1 MKAVIYTG
9 DSKIKITRTNHSRTH
24 RRHRQGRSF
33 AIAQALVGAG
43 GTIAS
48 LGVFGESCELH
59 LEKLCNRN
67 ICMRVPSAMIITDL
81 LLGLRTRL
89 IDAVSTPDLL
99 KMVES
104 SGIDPH
110 FLLSHRF
117 TFDDIHDT
125 YAALEVSSKHGALKV
140 AVTMPEPTTNGSA

>member
-1 MKAVIYTG
+1 MALAATKDRGFDVVIEAVGTIE
-9 DSKIKITRTNHSRTH
+9 
-24 RRHRQGRSF
+24 SF

-48 LGVFGESCELH
+48 LGVFGGRTSFTWRSCGIAYLYA
-59 LEKLCNRN
+59 RAS
-67 ICMRVPSAMIITDL
+67 SAMIVTDF

-104 SGIDPH
+104 GAIDPH
-110 FLLSHRF
+110 FLVSHSESRPF
-117 TFDDIHDT
+117 C
-125 YAALEVSSKHGALKV
+125 Y
-140 AVTMPEPTTNGSA
+140 P